1 MDVSMLWGSDMPF
14 RRGWLLALLFLSGC
28 TGVPVVAGGE
38 LERRYDF
45 TRGPVTAWTFGT
57 ADYSALTAPAEVDT
71 AFVDAPDPFAGTGLL
86 LAGTNRS
93 DDLLVYART
102 RIAGLEPRRAYRV
115 SVRVVLLT
123 DAPSGCAGVGGAPGE
138 SVWVIAAAGPIEPVT
153 VLVDGE
159 YRVNMQRGNQGQR
172 GPASLVLGTIGNV
185 GSTCSVRQWE
195 AKTLQSG
202 LDQSLVVNTAA
213 DGTAWLLLGIDS
225 GFEARSGVYL
235 RSIELQLT
243 P

>member
-1 MDVSMLWGSDMPF
+1 MPWGGGMLPRCGL
-14 RRGWLLALLFLSGC
+14 LLAILVCSGC
-28 TGVPVVAGGE
+28 TETPMLAGGE
-38 LERRYDF
+38 VVRRYEF
-45 TRGPVTAWTFGT
+45 TRGPVTGWAFGT
-57 ADYSALTAPAEVDT
+57 ADYSALTAPVDVDSSI
-71 AFVDAPDPFAGTGLL
+71 ADAPDPFAGTGLL

-93 DDLLVYART
+93 DDLLVYAKT
-102 RIAGLEPRRAYRV
+102 QIAGLEASRSYRV
-115 SVRVVLLT
+115 SVRVTLLT
-123 DAPSGCAGVGGAPGE
+123 DAPSGCVGVGGAPGE
-138 SVWVIAAAGPIEPVT
+138 SVWVIAAVGPIEPVT
-153 VLVDGE
+153 VLADGE

-172 GPASLVLGTIGNV
+172 GPASQVLGTIGNV

-225 GFEARSGVYL
+225 GFEARSRVYL
-235 RSIELQLT
+235 RSVEIQLT